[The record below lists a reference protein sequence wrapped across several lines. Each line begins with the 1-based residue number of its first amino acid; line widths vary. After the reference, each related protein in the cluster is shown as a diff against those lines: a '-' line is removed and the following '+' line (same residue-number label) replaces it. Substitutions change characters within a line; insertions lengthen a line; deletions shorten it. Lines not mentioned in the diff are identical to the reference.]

1 MIDFSI
7 NGFCK
12 FGMIWM
18 LVDID
23 ESELMNNIF
32 SLESGFRVHRNLSF
46 PSKPVQKHPRRQIL
60 GCLGNDNPQN
70 YILKFRDFLKLMLLN
85 FSAVSGPMT
94 KKNKIC
100 GEKVYVDSS
109 FPWI

>member
-1 MIDFSI
+1 MIELPVMIDSSI

-60 GCLGNDNPQN
+60 GCLGDDNPQN
-70 YILKFRDFLKLMLLN
+70 YILKFRDFSKWLLLDY
-85 FSAVSGPMT
+85 SAVSGRMT
-94 KKNKIC
+94 KKN
-100 GEKVYVDSS
+100 
-109 FPWI
+109 